1 MKSYGFNLIETTIY
15 LSLLSLLITFTIP
28 TYKQLICNL
37 QFKSDQSL
45 VINSLYLAR
54 YKSAFTG
61 DRFRWRALGNSI
73 YIEREE
79 NDKWLLERRIN
90 LGFGEVSSNN
100 TPVFHPEG
108 IVTNLATIYL
118 KSKKKSSKITVA
130 ITGRIKVIEEGN

>member
-1 MKSYGFNLIETTIY
+1 MKSYGFNLLETTIY
-15 LSLLSLLITFTIP
+15 LSLLSLLITFSVP
-28 TYKQLICNL
+28 AYKQLICNL
-37 QFKSDQSL
+37 KFKSDQSL
-45 VINSLYLAR
+45 VINSLYLVR

-79 NDKWLLERRIN
+79 NGKWLLERRIN

-108 IVTNLATIYL
+108 VVTNLATIYL
-118 KSKKKSSKITVA
+118 KSKEKSSKITVA
-130 ITGRIKVIEEGN
+130 ITGRIKVVEEGN